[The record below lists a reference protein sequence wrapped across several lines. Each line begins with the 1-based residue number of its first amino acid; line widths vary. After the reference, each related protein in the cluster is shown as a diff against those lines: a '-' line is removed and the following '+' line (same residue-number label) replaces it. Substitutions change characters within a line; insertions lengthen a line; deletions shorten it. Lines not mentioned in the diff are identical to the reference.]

1 MAALPAC
8 VDISGPESAAAPTTE
23 AAPISHAHIDRL
35 RMALADYSTR
45 LERRVDA
52 CRDEYA
58 ERATAVLDYLIKTD
72 PASNPRKVGLFLY
85 LARPRSPLEWVRFD
99 QGVNST
105 LKEFARA
112 RGVTLAARHSPIP
125 RDQRFRASRA
135 KGMFPEVYE
144 WGWRYED
151 FRRRGVSAQ
160 PWEATLAADFETAVA
175 APLRR
180 ALRAARMAAN
190 FLGELRPVEDIQ
202 LDLAAA
208 GAFLV
213 EKLRLPDTAGDDL
226 SDHWTPNL
234 TGPRPRVLADGDP
247 MLWQGLLAR
256 LLEALEARLKAC
268 ATEYTLAAALLRD
281 RFDPDSARHWQG
293 PGLAPRV
300 LTPAWAI
307 ADPIIVWQAAKPGRL
322 SDPADPLAEGW
333 RNLAWNSSEDRAKYR
348 SYAAA
353 CSARR
358 QSPVPAHEYYWFTEA
373 PRLLKD
379 FEPAQSWERW
389 FALYY
394 DRTVVTPLRRQWLLA
409 RWCIRLQSAL
419 VEPDQ
424 CQLQLRLE
432 KYLPHVL

>member
-1 MAALPAC
+1 MASLPAH
-8 VDISGPESAAAPTTE
+8 VEIPAPEPAASLTTGAATISQ
-23 AAPISHAHIDRL
+23 AHIDRL
-35 RMALADYSTR
+35 RRALADYSAR
-45 LERRVDA
+45 LERRVDG

-58 ERATAVLDYLIKTD
+58 ERAAAVLDYLSKTAA
-72 PASNPRKVGLFLY
+72 ASKPRKVGLFLY
-85 LARPRSPLEWVRFD
+85 LTRPRSPLEWVRFD
-99 QGVNST
+99 PDVNST
-105 LKEFARA
+105 LMEFAKA
-112 RGVTLAARHSPIP
+112 RGITLTARHHPVP

-160 PWEATLAADFETAVA
+160 PWEATLAADYETAVA

-180 ALRAARMAAN
+180 ALRAARMASN

-208 GAFLV
+208 EAFLV
-213 EKLRLPDTAGDDL
+213 EKLRLPYTAGDGL
-226 SDHWTPNL
+226 SDQWTPNL
-234 TGPRPRVLADGDP
+234 SGPRPRVLADGDP

-268 ATEYTLAAALLRD
+268 ATEYTVAAARLRD
-281 RFDPDSARHWQG
+281 RLDPDSARQWQG

-307 ADPIIVWQAAKPGRL
+307 ADPIVVWQAAKPGRL
-322 SDPADPLAEGW
+322 SDPADPVAAGW
-333 RNLAWNSSEDRAKYR
+333 RNLTWNSTADRAKYR
-348 SYAAA
+348 SYAASR
-353 CSARR
+353 SARR
-358 QSPVPAHEYYWFTEA
+358 QSPVPAHEFYWFTEA

-379 FEPAQSWERW
+379 FEPAQMWERW

-409 RWCIRLQSAL
+409 RWALHLQSAL
-419 VEPDQ
+419 VDPDA
-424 CQLQLRLE
+424 CRLQLNLE